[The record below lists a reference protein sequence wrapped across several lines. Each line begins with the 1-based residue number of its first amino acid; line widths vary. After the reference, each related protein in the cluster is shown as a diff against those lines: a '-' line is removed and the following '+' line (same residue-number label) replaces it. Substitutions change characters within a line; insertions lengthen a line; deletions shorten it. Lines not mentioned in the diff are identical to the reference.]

1 MNIKKITV
9 ILLTL
14 FVSSWHIADTSP
26 HTVTGQEYTITLL
39 QDKPSQ
45 RNTRKEE
52 PITIGDVAMGDE
64 AKSKAFMQVK
74 KKLGKW
80 EGTMTQG
87 LTGAIFD
94 VSYEFELTS
103 GGNTITETLVEDGV
117 QMLTTYSDDNGKLV
131 IKHYCGLGT
140 EPIFEVDELTGKM
153 MSIKL
158 DKSKSDLHAEH
169 ESFVTNMK
177 WVINSKDSMSFEN
190 TVMLDGEPTTNK
202 ATINRVY

>member
-1 MNIKKITV
+1 MILKRFVLSLSALFLITFQS
-9 ILLTL
+9 LN
-14 FVSSWHIADTSP
+14 AE
-26 HTVTGQEYTITLL
+26 TV
-39 QDKPSQ
+39 
-45 RNTRKEE
+45 
-52 PITIGDVAMGDE
+52 TIGDVEMGNDQ
-64 AKSKAFMQVK
+64 KSLAFEQVR

-87 LTGAIFD
+87 LTGAVFD

-103 GGNTITETLVEDGV
+103 GGNTITEKLVEDGV
-117 QMLTTYSDDNGKLV
+117 QMLTTYSDDDGKLV

-140 EPIFEVDELTGKM
+140 EPIFEVDELTGEM

-158 DKSKSDLHAEH
+158 DNSKSDLHAEH

-202 ATINRVY
+202 ATITRIY

>member
-1 MNIKKITV
+1 MILKRLVLSLSALFLITFQS
-9 ILLTL
+9 LN
-14 FVSSWHIADTSP
+14 AE
-26 HTVTGQEYTITLL
+26 TV
-39 QDKPSQ
+39 
-45 RNTRKEE
+45 
-52 PITIGDVAMGDE
+52 TIGDVEMGNDQ
-64 AKSKAFMQVK
+64 KSLAFEQVR

-87 LTGAIFD
+87 LTGAVFD

-103 GGNTITETLVEDGV
+103 GGNTITEKLVEDGV
-117 QMLTTYSDDNGKLV
+117 QMLTTYSDDDGKLV

-158 DKSKSDLHAEH
+158 DNSKSDLHAEH

-177 WVINSKDSMSFEN
+177 WIINSKDSMSFEN
-190 TVMLDGEPTTNK
+190 TVMLDGEPTTNT
-202 ATINRVY
+202 ATITRVY